1 MPEYFPT
8 PMQAVIFRN
17 WEMVSKERL
26 AKVLE
31 TDVDNIAEE
40 AKRMGL
46 GKQGDTKL
54 WSEKGYITIIRAN
67 WHLLPYEQLLTIL
80 DWSEEKLAYVLKEE
94 DFLDVKLG
102 RGKPECEKVIYHPL
116 TKEEK
121 EKTKNIKEIIKKV
134 ATCNDEIMP
143 FDFWNKKE
151 TQVQS
156 LQAKSGQIV
165 LDDNWTIENKTDD
178 DIVTLIAKRFAD
190 SMKKMW
196 GIDLNSQGY
205 KKIVLS
211 LDKTKNEEYHT
222 ITVQK
227 ECLNVCA
234 GGSAGILRALYRI
247 EDISRGA
254 GGPYFDEGHTERV
267 PRFETRFIYS
277 FCSLYE
283 GAFDVDS
290 NTYCP
295 DSLLEEY
302 AKIGING
309 IWLQAVLYRV
319 TKFEFAPSLSEGWEK
334 RQENLRK
341 FVNRAKSYGI
351 KIYLYLNEPRTM
363 PLSFFEKYP
372 DMKGAVSG
380 QFACMCLSSKKTQ
393 NYLSN
398 SVEALCRAVPGLGG
412 FLTITMSENLT
423 HCKSRKVDVSCPYCT
438 QKASWELVSFVINLM
453 EKGARRVDSEVKF
466 FAWDWGWSQSLGFED
481 GDVKKCIESLPP
493 SVSILCEREKQ
504 IPFVR
509 GGIEGEVDEYSLSI
523 EGLSPKSLTNW
534 NYAKNAGHDIAVKL
548 QINNSWECST
558 VPYLPVFKTLTNIM
572 ESLISINSKHLMLS
586 WTLGG
591 YPSPNIKLVSEA
603 FFIENG
609 NKKVDYDNCLKMMF
623 GQDSSVVKNATDIFC
638 EAFSNFPFCVEVL
651 YFGPQNGGVANP
663 LYHKPTGHQATM
675 TCFAYDD
682 LTRWRA
688 NYPEEVLEEQFRLM
702 SNGWKEGMGLIDSMQ
717 GDFKDVCYV
726 AYTLFLSGYNQ
737 IRYVRLRNRYLQK
750 EEKGV
755 KDEILNIIESEN
767 KMAQEVYNIMCR
779 QPSIGYEAANHYY
792 FSRQSLLEKMVNC
805 NWLKEYYNSQKE
817 CLK

>member
-17 WEMVSKERL
+17 WEMVSKERI
-26 AKVLE
+26 AKVLK
-31 TDVDNIAEE
+31 TDVNNVLQE

-67 WHLLPYEQLLTIL
+67 WHLLPYNQLLTIL

-94 DFLDVKLG
+94 DFLEVKMG
-102 RGKPECEKVIYHPL
+102 RGKPECEDVVYRPL
-116 TKEEK
+116 TEEEI
-121 EKTKNIKEIIKKV
+121 EKTKNIKKITEKFSAYNEIK
-134 ATCNDEIMP
+134 P

-151 TQVQS
+151 ERIQH
-156 LQAKSGQIV
+156 LPPKEGRIV
-165 LDDNWTIENKTDD
+165 LNNEWQIDNRTNDETVSIM
-178 DIVTLIAKRFAD
+178 VKRF
-190 SMKKMW
+190 SSNMKKMW
-196 GIDLNSQGY
+196 KVDLSSSGN

-211 LDKTKNEEYHT
+211 LDKTKEEEYHK
-222 ITVQK
+222 IIIEK
-227 ECLNVCA
+227 DRLNICA
-234 GGSAGILRALYRI
+234 GDSAGILRALYRI
-247 EDISRGA
+247 EDLSRSV
-254 GGPYFDEGHTERV
+254 GGPYFKEGEIERV
-267 PRFETRFIYS
+267 PRFESRYIYS

-283 GAFDVDS
+283 GALDVDS
-290 NTYCP
+290 SAYCP

-302 AKIGING
+302 AKVGVNG

-319 TKFEFAPSLSEGWEK
+319 TEFKFAPQLSEGWKK
-334 RQENLRK
+334 RQENLRV
-341 FVNRAKSYGI
+341 FINRAKSYGI

-363 PLSFFEKYP
+363 PLSFFDKYP

-380 QFACMCLSSKKTQ
+380 EFGCMCLSSQETQ
-393 NYLSN
+393 RYISEG
-398 SVEALCRAVPGLGG
+398 VEALCKAVAEIGG
-412 FLTITMSENLT
+412 FFTITMSENLT
-423 HCKSRKVDVSCPYCT
+423 HCKSRKVDIACPHCENI
-438 QKASWELVSFVINLM
+438 KSWELASLVINLID
-453 EKGARRVDSEVKF
+453 KGIRNAGSKAKL
-466 FAWDWGWSQSLGFED
+466 FAWDWGWSPSLGYEND
-481 GDVKKCIESLPP
+481 DVKKCIESLPEN
-493 SVSILCEREKQ
+493 VAILCEREKD

-509 GGIEGEVDEYSLSI
+509 SGIEGKVDEYSLSI
-523 EGLSPKSLTNW
+523 EGLSPKSLKNW
-534 NYAKNAGHDIAVKL
+534 EYAKQFGHDIAVKL

-558 VPYLPVFKTLTNIM
+558 VPYLPVFNTLIKMM
-572 ESLISINSKHLMLS
+572 ESLITLDAKHLMLS

-603 FFIENG
+603 FFVENG
-609 NKKVDYDNCLKMMF
+609 NKKVDYDACLKMMF
-623 GQDSSVVKNATDIFC
+623 QQNSDVIKKATEFFC
-638 EAFSNFPFCVEVL
+638 EAFSNFPFCFEVL
-651 YFGPQNGGVANP
+651 YFGPHNGGVANP
-663 LYHKPTGHQATM
+663 LYHKPTNHQATM

-682 LTRWRA
+682 INRWKGI
-688 NYPEEVLEEQFRLM
+688 YSEEVLEEQFRLM

-750 EEKGV
+750 EEKVV